1 MTGGGNDLGLGIGV
15 LLALEGDLSG
25 IGADAIDLASGLGG
39 HSVGDGGCH
48 VLHVSGVVAAGK
60 GGRSGEIIVPLPH
73 RGAISMAGGRNGL
86 GLGVGVVL
94 ALEGDLG
101 GVGPYAVGLAGG
113 LGGHLVGNS
122 SVHLLHMGIIIA
134 ASKGG
139 RSGEIIVP
147 LPHRLAVSM
156 AGGRNGLGLGIGVL
170 LALEGDL
177 GGVGPHAVGLAG
189 GRSGHLIG
197 DGCVHRL
204 HVRGIIAASKGGR
217 SGEIIVPLPHRG
229 AIGMAGG
236 GDSQLLHRRLGL
248 ALGIAEQLAADGAL
262 PVSFHAGGLA
272 GSRNLLHSGQLV
284 AHRGIGQ
291 IRQSGIHIGLRD
303 VQSGQ
308 HVHSGVIGL
317 GQAVLLQ
324 IVGVRLDLGVDG
336 RHTAGQGVLVGHLVI
351 AGTSARTHGIAPTD
365 VGAEGQR
372 ELHTHHVALGQIGI
386 GKAHVGE
393 YVLQAVHPAGAAG
406 VVELAQ
412 TGLVRPGLDI
422 EALLLQ
428 LLPQGLRD
436 AVAGGI
442 NARQRIALDVGQIE
456 AALQRAGVVV
466 SEALLL
472 QQTGQ
477 RLSGVL
483 ALDDVH
489 IAGLDDVAAA
499 QRQGLHGE
507 HSLAHHI
514 TGLGLHIGDGIGY
527 RGLVGLD
534 NDGVLAF
541 LGKVQGIAG
550 LGVIVPVD
558 GHRITVEEHRYLIG
572 GQLVAVA
579 VLGKDVEG
587 HAGVALGDAILQ
599 RGLQRD
605 DVLPYRHLKGG
616 GELTEGHG
624 DGLLPHGLQQSGG
637 EGVLARGQGRG
648 AVLGDSLHHQT
659 GGIQRVAL
667 GINGF
672 LGQSLDLN
680 GSDQRQLHIHGLILT
695 AHHGQGTLSGQIALL
710 GDYIAPLAAGQRAG
724 GGGSGGVDGDG
735 IVAAV
740 GQLDGAAVDGVSGV
754 ILHGEGDVR
763 RIGLDHRDGDI
774 RQGAQR
780 KAAVAVGNVGGEI
793 GQGIAVRADIL
804 AVAVKVENAVRQDI
818 GLISIPVGGDL
829 YLHGAAVVAVR
840 PVEEVTLEEVLIAG
854 DGIIAAGIGVRD
866 VGVEAIQ
873 VRHGVGG
880 VIHAGELHGDGVAG
894 QDITGGVGLVGDD
907 YPGLLCGD
915 DLIGVGAILADLDDV
930 FALGES
936 QSHVAA
942 LGGHA
947 VGAEAAGVGHGRLG
961 EGGAQQGNGAAGG
974 GPEGV
979 LAAVIAGVVQHVCL
993 GIQLV
998 TGDLPVTVVDGHV
1011 GIRASGGVLAYL
1023 HHHHAGVFRP
1033 DGAKGLVLVDG
1044 PAGIRYIHGVIGH
1057 QNNGRTGA
1065 VGGDAAAVIHAD
1077 HIGAVHIQC
1086 RVVEHRLQR
1095 RASHAGAAVVGDLEH
1110 TQGAQLLHAAHGQ
1123 GDAAGV
1129 VHTVEADIRCV
1140 TLLVPENGLGIA
1152 GHGFRQVISGGG
1164 TGGFEHTGVSDK
1176 PIAGGP
1182 VDVAAAGYQPEGVD
1196 IAVVTG
1202 EIGIAGNQR
1211 TLPIG
1216 GGGNVGHNDMSAL
1229 GDHEVGVYDLG
1240 RGGAPQG
1247 GA

>member
-1 MTGGGNDLGLGIGV
+1 
-15 LLALEGDLSG
+15 
-25 IGADAIDLASGLGG
+25 
-39 HSVGDGGCH
+39 
-48 VLHVSGVVAAGK
+48 
-60 GGRSGEIIVPLPH
+60 
-73 RGAISMAGGRNGL
+73 MAGGRDDL
-86 GLGVGVVL
+86 GLGVGVLL
-94 ALEGDLG
+94 AVEGDLG
-101 GVGPYAVGLAGG
+101 GVGPHAVGLAGG
-113 LGGHLVGNS
+113 LGGHLIGNS
-122 SVHLLHMGIIIA
+122 SVHRLHMGGIIA

-147 LPHRLAVSM
+147 LPHRLTVSM
-156 AGGRNGLGLGIGVL
+156 AG
-170 LALEGDL
+170 
-177 GGVGPHAVGLAG
+177 
-189 GRSGHLIG
+189 S
-197 DGCVHRL
+197 
-204 HVRGIIAASKGGR
+204 
-217 SGEIIVPLPHRG
+217 
-229 AIGMAGG
+229 
-236 GDSQLLHRRLGL
+236 GDSQLLQRRLGL

-262 PVSFHAGGLA
+262 PVSLHAGGLA
-272 GSRNLLHSGQLV
+272 GGRNLLHSGQPV

-291 IRQSGIHIGLRD
+291 IRQSGIHVGLRD

-324 IVGVRLDLGVDG
+324 IVGVLFDLGVDG
-336 RHTAGQGVLVGHLVI
+336 RHTAGQGVLVGDLVI
-351 AGTSARTHGIAPTD
+351 AGTSARTHGMAPTD
-365 VGAEGQR
+365 IGAVGQR

-406 VVELAQ
+406 VVEFTQ

-442 NARQRIALDVGQIE
+442 NVRQRIALDVGQIE

-466 SEALLL
+466 SEALRL

-483 ALDDVH
+483 TLDDVH

-499 QRQGLHGE
+499 QREGLHGE

-514 TGLGLHIGDGIGY
+514 TGLGLYVVDGVGQ

-534 NDGVLAF
+534 HDGVLAF

-558 GHRITVEEHRYLIG
+558 GHRIAVEEHRYLIG
-572 GQLVAVA
+572 GQLLAVA

-587 HAGVALGDAILQ
+587 HARVALGDAILQ

-605 DVLPYRHLKGG
+605 DVLPHRHLKGG

-624 DGLLPHGLQQSGG
+624 DGLLTHGLQQSGG
-637 EGVLARGQGRG
+637 EGVLVGGQGG
-648 AVLGDSLHHQT
+648 SAVSGDSLHHQT

-695 AHHGQGTLSGQIALL
+695 AHHGQCTLSGQIALL

-763 RIGLDHRDGDI
+763 CIGLDHRDGDI
-774 RQGAQR
+774 RQGAQC
-780 KAAVAVGNVGGEI
+780 KAAVAADIGNVGGEI

-804 AVAVKVENAVRQDI
+804 AVAVKVENAVRQDV

-854 DGIIAAGIGVRD
+854 DGIIAAGIGVRG
-866 VGVEAIQ
+866 VGVEVIQ

-907 YPGLLCGD
+907 YPGLLRGD
-915 DLIGVGAILADLDDV
+915 DLIGVGAILADFDDV

-974 GPEGV
+974 GLEGV
-979 LAAVIAGVVQHVCL
+979 LAAGVIGVVQHVCL

-1011 GIRASGGVLAYL
+1011 GIRAVGGVLAYL
-1023 HHHHAGVFRP
+1023 HHHHTGVLRP

-1129 VHTVEADIRCV
+1129 VHTVEADIRRV
-1140 TLLVPENGLGIA
+1140 TLLVPEDGLGIA
-1152 GHGFRQVISGGG
+1152 GHGFRQVITAGAAVEL
-1164 TGGFEHTGVSDK
+1164 EHTGVSDK

-1202 EIGIAGNQR
+1202 EIGAGGNES

-1216 GGGNVGHNDMSAL
+1216 GGGNAGHNDMSAL

>member
-1 MTGGGNDLGLGIGV
+1 
-15 LLALEGDLSG
+15 
-25 IGADAIDLASGLGG
+25 
-39 HSVGDGGCH
+39 
-48 VLHVSGVVAAGK
+48 
-60 GGRSGEIIVPLPH
+60 
-73 RGAISMAGGRNGL
+73 
-86 GLGVGVVL
+86 
-94 ALEGDLG
+94 
-101 GVGPYAVGLAGG
+101 
-113 LGGHLVGNS
+113 
-122 SVHLLHMGIIIA
+122 MG
-134 ASKGG
+134 S
-139 RSGEIIVP
+139 
-147 LPHRLAVSM
+147 
-156 AGGRNGLGLGIGVL
+156 
-170 LALEGDL
+170 
-177 GGVGPHAVGLAG
+177 
-189 GRSGHLIG
+189 
-197 DGCVHRL
+197 
-204 HVRGIIAASKGGR
+204 IIAASKGGR

-229 AIGMAGG
+229 AIGMAGS
-236 GDSQLLHRRLGL
+236 GDSQLLQRRLGL
-248 ALGIAEQLAADGAL
+248 ALGIAEQLAANLTL
-262 PVSFHAGGLA
+262 PVGIYTGGLA
-272 GSRNLLHSGQLV
+272 GGRNLLHSGQLV

-291 IRQSGIHIGLRD
+291 IRQSGIYVGLRD

-336 RHTAGQGVLVGHLVI
+336 RHTAGQGVLVGDLVI
-351 AGTSARTHGIAPTD
+351 AGTSARTHGMAPTD
-365 VGAEGQR
+365 IGAVGQR

-406 VVELAQ
+406 VVELTQ

-442 NARQRIALDVGQIE
+442 NVRQRIALDVGQIE

-483 ALDDVH
+483 TLDDVH

-499 QRQGLHGE
+499 QREGLHGE

-514 TGLGLHIGDGIGY
+514 TGFGLHIGDGIGY

-534 NDGVLAF
+534 NDGVDAL

-550 LGVIVPVD
+550 LGVIVPID

-572 GQLVAVA
+572 GQLLAVA

-587 HAGVALGDAILQ
+587 HAGIALGDAILQ

-605 DVLPYRHLKGG
+605 DVLTHRHCEGG

-624 DGLLPHGLQQSGG
+624 NGLLTHGLQQSGG
-637 EGVLARGQGRG
+637 EGVLVRGQGRG
-648 AVLGDSLHHQT
+648 AALGDSLHHQT
-659 GGIQRVAL
+659 GGFQCVAL

-763 RIGLDHRDGDI
+763 RIGLDHREGDI

-780 KAAVAVGNVGGEI
+780 KAAVAADIGNVGGEI

-829 YLHGAAVVAVR
+829 YLHGAAAVAVR
-840 PVEEVTLEEVLIAG
+840 PVEEVTLGEVLIAG

-866 VGVEAIQ
+866 VGVEVIQ

-907 YPGLLCGD
+907 YPGLLRGD

-961 EGGAQQGNGAAGG
+961 ERGAQQGNGAAGG

-979 LAAVIAGVVQHVCL
+979 LAAAMIGVVQHVCL

-1011 GIRASGGVLAYL
+1011 GIRAVGGVLAYL
-1023 HHHHAGVFRP
+1023 YHHHAGVLRP

-1086 RVVEHRLQR
+1086 RVVEYRLQR
-1095 RASHAGAAVVGDLEH
+1095 RAFHAGVAVVGDLEH

-1140 TLLVPENGLGIA
+1140 TFLVPEDGLGIA
-1152 GHGFRQVISGGG
+1152 GHGFRQVITAGAAVEL
-1164 TGGFEHTGVSDK
+1164 EHTGVSDK

-1196 IAVVTG
+1196 IAV
-1202 EIGIAGNQR
+1202 IAGEVGAGGNESA
-1211 TLPIG
+1211 LPIG
-1216 GGGNVGHNDMSAL
+1216 GGGNAGHNDMSAL

>member
-1 MTGGGNDLGLGIGV
+1 M
-15 LLALEGDLSG
+15 
-25 IGADAIDLASGLGG
+25 
-39 HSVGDGGCH
+39 
-48 VLHVSGVVAAGK
+48 
-60 GGRSGEIIVPLPH
+60 
-73 RGAISMAGGRNGL
+73 
-86 GLGVGVVL
+86 
-94 ALEGDLG
+94 
-101 GVGPYAVGLAGG
+101 
-113 LGGHLVGNS
+113 
-122 SVHLLHMGIIIA
+122 
-134 ASKGG
+134 
-139 RSGEIIVP
+139 
-147 LPHRLAVSM
+147 
-156 AGGRNGLGLGIGVL
+156 
-170 LALEGDL
+170 
-177 GGVGPHAVGLAG
+177 
-189 GRSGHLIG
+189 
-197 DGCVHRL
+197 
-204 HVRGIIAASKGGR
+204 
-217 SGEIIVPLPHRG
+217 
-229 AIGMAGG
+229 
-236 GDSQLLHRRLGL
+236 
-248 ALGIAEQLAADGAL
+248 
-262 PVSFHAGGLA
+262 
-272 GSRNLLHSGQLV
+272 
-284 AHRGIGQ
+284 
-291 IRQSGIHIGLRD
+291 
-303 VQSGQ
+303 
-308 HVHSGVIGL
+308 
-317 GQAVLLQ
+317 
-324 IVGVRLDLGVDG
+324 
-336 RHTAGQGVLVGHLVI
+336 
-351 AGTSARTHGIAPTD
+351 
-365 VGAEGQR
+365 
-372 ELHTHHVALGQIGI
+372 
-386 GKAHVGE
+386 
-393 YVLQAVHPAGAAG
+393 
-406 VVELAQ
+406 
-412 TGLVRPGLDI
+412 
-422 EALLLQ
+422 
-428 LLPQGLRD
+428 
-436 AVAGGI
+436 
-442 NARQRIALDVGQIE
+442 GQIE
-456 AALQRAGVVV
+456 AALQRAGVAVGKA
-466 SEALLL
+466 SFL

-477 RLSGVL
+477 RLSSVL

-489 IAGLDDVAAA
+489 IAGLNDVAAA

-507 HSLAHHI
+507 HGLAHHI

-534 NDGVLAF
+534 NDGVDAL

-558 GHRITVEEHRYLIG
+558 GHRITVEEHGDLAGR
-572 GQLVAVA
+572 QLVAVA

-605 DVLPYRHLKGG
+605 DILPYRHLKGG

-624 DGLLPHGLQQSGG
+624 DGLLPHGFQQGGG
-637 EGVLARGQGRG
+637 EGVLVGGQGG
-648 AVLGDSLHHQT
+648 SAVFGDSLHHQT

-695 AHHGQGTLSGQIALL
+695 AHHGQCTLSGQIALL

-763 RIGLDHRDGDI
+763 CIGLDHRDGDI

-829 YLHGAAVVAVR
+829 YLHGAAAVAVR

-854 DGIIAAGIGVRD
+854 DGIIAAGIGVRG
-866 VGVEAIQ
+866 VGVEIIQ

-894 QDITGGVGLVGDD
+894 LDITGGVGLVGDD
-907 YPGLLCGD
+907 YPGLLHGD

-936 QSHVAA
+936 QSHVAT

-979 LAAVIAGVVQHVCL
+979 LATVIAGVVQHVCL

-1077 HIGAVHIQC
+1077 HIGAIHIQC

-1095 RASHAGAAVVGDLEH
+1095 RAFHAGAAVVGDLEH

-1129 VHTVEADIRCV
+1129 VHTVEADIRRV

-1152 GHGFRQVISGGG
+1152 GHGFRQVITAGAAVEL
-1164 TGGFEHTGVSDK
+1164 EHTGVSDK

-1202 EIGIAGNQR
+1202 EIGAGGNES

-1216 GGGNVGHNDMSAL
+1216 GGGNAGHNDMSAL
-1229 GDHEVGVYDLG
+1229 GDHEVSVYDLG